1 MSRFLRSVRFK
12 FISNVFNFYGLL
24 CEDEGE
30 GRHSLIVSSVSAVLD
45 HGVWV
50 IAQNHQGQ
58 DSCFI
63 DVKTYRGP
71 YGALRF
77 LVLTCTLAIVRD
89 ASSVLSCVCLSV
101 RPSVCL
107 SAQKLNKFL
116 DHK

>member
-1 MSRFLRSVRFK
+1 MD
-12 FISNVFNFYGLL
+12 GLL

-71 YGALRF
+71 YRALRF

-89 ASSVLSCVCLSV
+89 ASSVLSSVCLSV
-101 RPSVCL
+101 CL
-107 SAQKLNKFL
+107 SLCLSVRAKTEQIS
-116 DHK
+116 